1 MRIPQATQKI
11 SEILLKIWFWFKLI
25 ISNMYYSDPESKK
38 QKTIY
43 FYFQA
48 GRTGQ
53 IGVLAVKV
61 VMEVNKNV
69 AENAY

>member
-1 MRIPQATQKI
+1 
-11 SEILLKIWFWFKLI
+11 
-25 ISNMYYSDPESKK
+25 MYYSDPESL
-38 QKTIY
+38 KTIY

-61 VMEVNKNV
+61 VMEVNRNV

>member
-1 MRIPQATQKI
+1 MRIPQATQTI
-11 SEILLKIWFWFKLI
+11 SEMSLKIWFWFKVI
-25 ISNMYYSDPESKK
+25 ISDMYYSYPESLK
-38 QKTIY
+38 KTIY

-61 VMEVNKNV
+61 VMEVNRNV

>member
-1 MRIPQATQKI
+1 MRIPQATQTI
-11 SEILLKIWFWFKLI
+11 SEMSLKIWFWFKVI
-25 ISNMYYSDPESKK
+25 ISDMYYSYPESLK
-38 QKTIY
+38 KTIY